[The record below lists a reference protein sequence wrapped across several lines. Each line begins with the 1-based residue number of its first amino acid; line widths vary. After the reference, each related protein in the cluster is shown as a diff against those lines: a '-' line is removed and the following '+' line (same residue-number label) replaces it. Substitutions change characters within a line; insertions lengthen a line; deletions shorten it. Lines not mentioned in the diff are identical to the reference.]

1 MMKRN
6 ELKNGDLVV
15 MRRGGIAVVIDDGQ
29 APYLLYVS
37 GGFEYLDDFYD
48 DDLVDEDN
56 DDAVMQVFRPDGRF
70 GFEGI
75 DEEVPIFER
84 DAAWTRPISE
94 GEAKVR
100 EIQRA
105 RQAEWEAQRRAQAEA
120 ARAQGSQHRDPTI
133 FIITQAYYGNR
144 TGTEISPE
152 AVDGFIL
159 GHQDDLPDE
168 QARADRAVVRL
179 PGSDK
184 LVLIYNKAAE
194 EDRLADK
201 ERCFK
206 EDGYVMKPLAT
217 IPEMGLELYSR
228 CIVCRMNEEGGFESV
243 ECGDD
248 EIWTRYLAR

>member
-6 ELKNGDLVV
+6 ELKNGDIVV
-15 MRRGGIAVVIDDGQ
+15 LREGMIAVVIDDGQ
-29 APYLLYVS
+29 EPYLLCTS
-37 GGFEYLDDFYD
+37 GGFEILEDYYD
-48 DDLVDEDN
+48 DDLVCTVD
-56 DDAVMQVFRPDGRF
+56 DDAVMQVFRPDHWC
-70 GFEGI
+70 GFDIINE
-75 DEEVPIFER
+75 DEPLYER
-84 DAAWTRPISE
+84 EPGWTRPISE
-94 GEAKVR
+94 GEAAVAKIR
-100 EIQRA
+100 RA
-105 RQAEWEAQRRAQAEA
+105 RQEAREAQEALQRAQAGQT
-120 ARAQGSQHRDPTI
+120 RRPTI

-184 LVLIYNKAAE
+184 LVLIYNEAAE
-194 EDRLADK
+194 EERRADK

-206 EDGYVMKPLAT
+206 EDGYIMKPLAT

-243 ECGDD
+243 ERGDD